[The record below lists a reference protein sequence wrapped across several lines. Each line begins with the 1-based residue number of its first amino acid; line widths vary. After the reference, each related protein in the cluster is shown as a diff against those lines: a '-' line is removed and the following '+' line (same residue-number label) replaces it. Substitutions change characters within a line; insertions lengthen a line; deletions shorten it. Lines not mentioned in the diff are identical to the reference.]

1 MHQICSMTKFLFI
14 AATVLC
20 LSCNSAQKTP
30 DISAIDVPLTTVR
43 YEQSF
48 FAIDTLRLDVSLQ
61 KIAGQEPLFTQDFLY
76 NILAT
81 TPSTA
86 AKDVPQFLSAYQSM
100 YKQTSTQFAS
110 IKTEEAAIKQGLKY
124 VKYYFPDYKLPTKL
138 ITFIGPIN
146 SFGNII
152 TIDAL
157 AIGLQMYLGKND
169 PIYVS
174 EEGQSL
180 YPTYVSRRFDPSYM
194 ATNCMKNI
202 LDDMFPLQDAGA
214 PLCEQMVEAG
224 KRLYFLKQVQPN
236 LPDSIVTGY
245 TAAQLEGCYKSE
257 KDIWSFFVQ
266 NNLLYQKD
274 PSFIGDYMMDGPNTA
289 VFGDASPGFI
299 GQFVGYRIVEAW
311 LEKNK
316 GLSLDKVMRTP
327 AKIIFEQAKYKP

>member
-1 MHQICSMTKFLFI
+1 MTKILFI

-20 LSCNSAQKTP
+20 LSCNSGQKTP

-100 YKQTSTQFAS
+100 YKQTNTQFAS

-274 PSFIGDYMMDGPNTA
+274 PSLIGDYMMDGPNTA

-311 LEKNK
+311 LQKNK
-316 GLSLDKVMRTP
+316 ALTLDKVMRTP

>member
-1 MHQICSMTKFLFI
+1 MTKILFI
-14 AATVLC
+14 AVTVLC

-48 FAIDTLRLDVSLQ
+48 FAIDTLRLDASLQ
-61 KIAGQEPLFTQDFLY
+61 KLAGQQPLFTQDFLY

-81 TPSTA
+81 TPETA
-86 AKDVPQFLSAYQSM
+86 TKDVPQFISAYQSL
-100 YKQTSTQFAS
+100 YKQAS
-110 IKTEEAAIKQGLKY
+110 SKFSSIQKQEQAIKEGLKY
-124 VKYYFPDYKLPTKL
+124 IKYYFPDYKLPTKL

-169 PIYVS
+169 PIYLS

-180 YPTYVSRRFDPSYM
+180 YPIYVSRRFEPSYM
-194 ATNCMKNI
+194 ATKCIKNI
-202 LDDMFPLQDAGA
+202 RDDMFPLQDAGA

-224 KRLYFLKQVQPN
+224 KRLYFLKQI
-236 LPDSIVTGY
+236 LPSAQDSLVTGY

-257 KDIWSFFVQ
+257 KDIWSFFIQ

-274 PSFIGDYMMDGPNTA
+274 PSLIGDYMQDGPNTA

-311 LEKNK
+311 LQKNK
-316 GLSLDKVMRTP
+316 ELPLDKVMKTP

>member
-1 MHQICSMTKFLFI
+1 MTKILFI
-14 AATVLC
+14 AVTVLC

-48 FAIDTLRLDVSLQ
+48 FAIDTLRLDASLQ
-61 KIAGQEPLFTQDFLY
+61 KLAGQEPLFTQDFLY

-81 TPSTA
+81 TPQTA

-110 IKTEEAAIKQGLKY
+110 IKTEEAAIKEGLKY

-180 YPTYVSRRFDPSYM
+180 YPTYVSRRFEPSYM

-236 LPDSIVTGY
+236 VPDSIVTGY

-311 LEKNK
+311 LQKNK
-316 GLSLDKVMRTP
+316 ALTLDKVMRTP

>member
-1 MHQICSMTKFLFI
+1 MIKFLSI
-14 AATVLC
+14 AATVLL
-20 LSCNSAQKTP
+20 LSCNSAQKKP
-30 DISAIDVPLTTVR
+30 DISAIDLPLTTIR

-48 FAIDTLRLDVSLQ
+48 FGIDTLRLDASLQ
-61 KIAGQEPLFTQDFLY
+61 KLAGQEPLFTQDYLY
-76 NILAT
+76 NILGT
-81 TPSTA
+81 TPQTA
-86 AKDVPQFLSAYQSM
+86 AKDVPQFINAYQSLF
-100 YKQTSTQFAS
+100 KQTGTKFAS
-110 IKTEEAAIKQGLKY
+110 IKSEEAAIKEGLKF

-169 PIYVS
+169 PIYLS

-180 YPTYVSRRFDPSYM
+180 YPVYVSRRFEPSYM
-194 ATNCMKNI
+194 ATNSIKNI
-202 LDDMFPLQDAGA
+202 RDDMFPLQDAGA

-236 LPDSIVTGY
+236 TPDSIVTGY

-274 PSFIGDYMMDGPNTA
+274 PSLIGDYMTDGPNTA
-289 VFGDASPGFI
+289 VFGDDSPGFI

-311 LEKNK
+311 LQKNK
-316 GLSLDKVMRTP
+316 ALTLDKVMRTP

>member
-1 MHQICSMTKFLFI
+1 MIKFLSI
-14 AATVLC
+14 AAAVLL

-30 DISAIDVPLTTVR
+30 DISAIDVPLSTIR
-43 YEQSF
+43 FEQSLF
-48 FAIDTLRLDVSLQ
+48 TMDTLRLDVSLQ
-61 KIAGQEPLFTQDFLY
+61 KLAGQVPFFTQDFLY

-81 TPSTA
+81 SPQTA
-86 AKDVPQFLSAYQSM
+86 VKDVPQFMRAYQSM
-100 YKQTSTQFAS
+100 YKQASTQFAS
-110 IKTEEAAIKQGLKY
+110 IKTEEAAIKEGLKY
-124 VKYYFPDYKLPTKL
+124 VKYYFPAYKLPIKL

-180 YPTYVSRRFDPSYM
+180 YPIYVSRRFERSYM

-202 LDDMFPLQDAGA
+202 MDDMFPLQDAGA

-236 LPDSIVTGY
+236 TPDSIVTGY

-266 NNLLYQKD
+266 NNLLFQKD
-274 PSFIGDYMMDGPNTA
+274 PSLIGDYMTDGPKTA

-299 GQFVGYRIVEAW
+299 GQFVGYQIVEAW
-311 LEKNK
+311 LQKNK
-316 GLSLDKVMRTP
+316 GLSLAKVMQTP

>member
-1 MHQICSMTKFLFI
+1 MTKILFI

-20 LSCNSAQKTP
+20 LSCNSGQKTP
-30 DISAIDVPLTTVR
+30 DISAIEVPLTTVR

-61 KIAGQEPLFTQDFLY
+61 KLAGQEPLFTQDFLY

-86 AKDVPQFLSAYQSM
+86 AKDVPEFLSAYQSM
-100 YKQTSTQFAS
+100 FKQTSTQFAS

-274 PSFIGDYMMDGPNTA
+274 PSLIGDYMMDGPNTA

-311 LEKNK
+311 LQKNK
-316 GLSLDKVMRTP
+316 ALTLDKVMRTP

>member
-1 MHQICSMTKFLFI
+1 MTKILFI
-14 AATVLC
+14 AVTVLC

-48 FAIDTLRLDVSLQ
+48 FAIDTLRLDASLQ
-61 KIAGQEPLFTQDFLY
+61 KLAGQEPLFTQDFLY

-81 TPSTA
+81 TPQTA
-86 AKDVPQFLSAYQSM
+86 AKDVPQFLSAYQLM

-180 YPTYVSRRFDPSYM
+180 YPTYVSRRFEPSYM

-236 LPDSIVTGY
+236 VPDSIVTGY

-311 LEKNK
+311 LQKNK
-316 GLSLDKVMRTP
+316 ALTLDKVMRTP

>member
-1 MHQICSMTKFLFI
+1 MTKFLFI

-30 DISAIDVPLTTVR
+30 DITAIDVPLTTVR

-61 KIAGQEPLFTQDFLY
+61 KLAGQEPLFTQDFLY

-81 TPSTA
+81 TPQTA
-86 AKDVPQFLSAYQSM
+86 LKDVPQFMSAYQSM
-100 YKQTSTQFAS
+100 FKQVSTQFAS
-110 IKTEEAAIKQGLKY
+110 IKTEEAAIKEGLKY

-157 AIGLQMYLGKND
+157 AVGLQMYLGKND

-180 YPTYVSRRFDPSYM
+180 YPTYVSRRFEKSYM

-224 KRLYFLKQVQPN
+224 KRLHFLKQVQPN
-236 LPDSIVTGY
+236 TPDSIVTGY

-266 NNLLYQKD
+266 NNLLFQKD
-274 PSFIGDYMMDGPNTA
+274 PSLIGDYMMDGPNTA
-289 VFGDASPGFI
+289 VIGDASPGFI

-311 LEKNK
+311 LQKNK
-316 GLSLDKVMRTP
+316 AMSLDKVMRTP

>member
-1 MHQICSMTKFLFI
+1 MTKFLSV
-14 AATVLC
+14 AAIVIL
-20 LSCNSAQKTP
+20 LGCNSGQKPP
-30 DISAIDVPLTTVR
+30 DISNIDVPLTTIR
-43 YEQSF
+43 FEQSF
-48 FAIDTLRLDVSLQ
+48 FAIDTLRLDASLQ
-61 KIAGQEPLFTQDFLY
+61 KLAGQQPLFTQDFLY

-81 TPSTA
+81 TPETA
-86 AKDVPQFLSAYQSM
+86 MRDVPQFISAYQSL
-100 YKQTSTQFAS
+100 YKQSSIKYAS
-110 IKTEEAAIKQGLKY
+110 IAKQEAAIKQGLRY
-124 VKYYFPDYKLPTKL
+124 VKFYFPNYKLPTKL

-169 PIYVS
+169 PIYLS

-180 YPTYVSRRFDPSYM
+180 YPIYVSRRFEPEYM

-202 LDDMFPLQDAGA
+202 RDDMFPLQDAGA

-224 KRLYFLKQVQPN
+224 KRLYFLKQV
-236 LPDSIVTGY
+236 LPTEQDSIVTGY

-257 KDIWSFFVQ
+257 KEIWSFFIQ
-266 NNLLYQKD
+266 NNLLYEKD
-274 PSFIGDYMMDGPNTA
+274 PSLIGDYMQDGPNTA

-311 LEKNK
+311 IKKTKETSLEKIMK
-316 GLSLDKVMRTP
+316 TP

>member
-1 MHQICSMTKFLFI
+1 MTKILFI

-20 LSCNSAQKTP
+20 LSCNSGQKTP
-30 DISAIDVPLTTVR
+30 DISAIEVPLTTVR

-61 KIAGQEPLFTQDFLY
+61 KLAGQEPLFTQDFLY

-100 YKQTSTQFAS
+100 YKQTNTQFAS

-274 PSFIGDYMMDGPNTA
+274 PSLIGDYMMDGPNTA

-311 LEKNK
+311 LQKNK
-316 GLSLDKVMRTP
+316 ALTLDKVMRTP

>member
-1 MHQICSMTKFLFI
+1 MTKFLSI
-14 AATVLC
+14 AAAVLLLGC
-20 LSCNSAQKTP
+20 QSFQKTP
-30 DISAIDVPLTTVR
+30 DVSAIDVPLTTIR
-43 YEQSF
+43 FEQAF
-48 FAIDTLRLDVSLQ
+48 FAIDTLQLDPSLQ
-61 KIAGQEPLFTQDFLY
+61 KLAGQEHFFTQDFLY

-81 TPSTA
+81 TPQTA
-86 AKDVPQFLSAYQSM
+86 AKDVPQFMRAYQSM
-100 YKQTSTQFAS
+100 YKQVSTQFAS
-110 IKTEEAAIKQGLKY
+110 LKTEEAAIKEGLQY

-157 AIGLQMYLGKND
+157 AVGLQMYLGKND
-169 PIYVS
+169 PIYLT
-174 EEGQSL
+174 EEGQNL
-180 YPTYVSRRFDPSYM
+180 YPVYVSRRFERAYM

-202 LDDMFPLQDAGA
+202 IDDLYPLQDAGA

-224 KRLYFLKQVQPN
+224 KRLYFLKKV
-236 LPDSIVTGY
+236 LPHEADSVVTGY

-266 NNLLYQKD
+266 NNLLYEKD
-274 PSFIGDYMMDGPNTA
+274 PSLIGDYMHDGPNTA
-289 VFGDASPGFI
+289 VFGDSSPGFI
-299 GQFVGYRIVEAW
+299 GQFVGYRIVEAF

-316 GLSLDKVMRTP
+316 ETSLDKLLKIP

>member
-1 MHQICSMTKFLFI
+1 MIKFLSI
-14 AATVLC
+14 AAAVLL

-30 DISAIDVPLTTVR
+30 DISAIDVPLSTIR
-43 YEQSF
+43 FEQSLF
-48 FAIDTLRLDVSLQ
+48 TIDTLRLDVSLQ
-61 KIAGQEPLFTQDFLY
+61 KLAGQVPFFTQDFLY

-81 TPSTA
+81 SPQTA
-86 AKDVPQFLSAYQSM
+86 VKDVPQFMRAYQSM
-100 YKQTSTQFAS
+100 YKQASTQFAS
-110 IKTEEAAIKQGLKY
+110 IKTEEGAIKEGLKY
-124 VKYYFPDYKLPTKL
+124 VKYYFPAYKLPVKL

-169 PIYVS
+169 PLYVS

-180 YPTYVSRRFDPSYM
+180 YPIYVSRRFERSYM

-202 LDDMFPLQDAGA
+202 MDDMFPLQDAGA

-236 LPDSIVTGY
+236 TPDSIVTGY

-266 NNLLYQKD
+266 NNLLFQKD
-274 PSFIGDYMMDGPNTA
+274 PSLIGDYMTDGPKTA

-299 GQFVGYRIVEAW
+299 GQFVGYQIVEAW
-311 LEKNK
+311 LQKNK
-316 GLSLDKVMRTP
+316 GLSLAKLMQTP

>member
-1 MHQICSMTKFLFI
+1 MTKFLFI

-30 DISAIDVPLTTVR
+30 DITAIDVPLTTVR

-48 FAIDTLRLDVSLQ
+48 FAIDSLRLDVSLQ
-61 KIAGQEPLFTQDFLY
+61 KLAGQEPLFTQDFLY

-81 TPSTA
+81 TPQTA
-86 AKDVPQFLSAYQSM
+86 VKDVPQFMRAYQSM
-100 YKQTSTQFAS
+100 YKQISTQFAS
-110 IKTEEAAIKQGLKY
+110 IKTEEAAIKEGLKY

-169 PIYVS
+169 PIYLS

-180 YPTYVSRRFDPSYM
+180 YPTYVSRRFEPSYM

-236 LPDSIVTGY
+236 VPDSIVTGY

-311 LEKNK
+311 LQKNK
-316 GLSLDKVMRTP
+316 ALTLDKVMQTP

>member
-1 MHQICSMTKFLFI
+1 MTKILFI

-20 LSCNSAQKTP
+20 LSCNSGQKTP
-30 DISAIDVPLTTVR
+30 DISAIEVPLTTVR

-61 KIAGQEPLFTQDFLY
+61 KLAGQEPLFTQDFLY

-86 AKDVPQFLSAYQSM
+86 AKDVPEFLSAYQSM
-100 YKQTSTQFAS
+100 FKQTNTQFAS

-274 PSFIGDYMMDGPNTA
+274 PSLIGDYMMDGPNTA

-311 LEKNK
+311 LQKNK
-316 GLSLDKVMRTP
+316 ALTLDKVMRTP

>member
-1 MHQICSMTKFLFI
+1 MTKILFI
-14 AATVLC
+14 AVTVLC

-48 FAIDTLRLDVSLQ
+48 FAIDTLRLDASLQ
-61 KIAGQEPLFTQDFLY
+61 KLAGQEPLFTQDFLY

-81 TPSTA
+81 TPQTA
-86 AKDVPQFLSAYQSM
+86 AKDVPQFLSAYQLM

-110 IKTEEAAIKQGLKY
+110 IKTEEAAIKEGLKY

-180 YPTYVSRRFDPSYM
+180 YPTYVSRRFEPSYM

-236 LPDSIVTGY
+236 VPDSIVTGY

-257 KDIWSFFVQ
+257 KDIW
-266 NNLLYQKD
+266 
-274 PSFIGDYMMDGPNTA
+274 
-289 VFGDASPGFI
+289 
-299 GQFVGYRIVEAW
+299 
-311 LEKNK
+311 
-316 GLSLDKVMRTP
+316 
-327 AKIIFEQAKYKP
+327 

>member
-1 MHQICSMTKFLFI
+1 MTKFLSI
-14 AATVLC
+14 AAAILLLGC
-20 LSCNSAQKTP
+20 QSFQKTP
-30 DISAIDVPLTTVR
+30 DVSAIDVPLTTIR
-43 YEQSF
+43 FEQAF
-48 FAIDTLRLDVSLQ
+48 FAIDTLQLDPSLQ
-61 KIAGQEPLFTQDFLY
+61 KLAGQEHFFTQDFLY

-81 TPSTA
+81 TPQTA
-86 AKDVPQFLSAYQSM
+86 AKDVPQFMRAYQSM
-100 YKQTSTQFAS
+100 YKQVSTQFAS
-110 IKTEEAAIKQGLKY
+110 LKTEEAAIKEGLQY

-157 AIGLQMYLGKND
+157 AVGLQMYLGKND
-169 PIYVS
+169 PIYLT
-174 EEGQSL
+174 EEGQNL
-180 YPTYVSRRFDPSYM
+180 YPVYVSRRFERAYM

-202 LDDMFPLQDAGA
+202 IDDLYPLKDAGA

-224 KRLYFLKQVQPN
+224 KRLYFLKKV
-236 LPDSIVTGY
+236 LPHEADSIVTGY

-266 NNLLYQKD
+266 NNLLYEKD
-274 PSFIGDYMMDGPNTA
+274 PSLIGDYMHDGPNTA
-289 VFGDASPGFI
+289 VFGDSSPGFI
-299 GQFVGYRIVEAW
+299 GQFVGYRIVEAF

-316 GLSLDKVMRTP
+316 ETSLDKLLKIP

>member
-1 MHQICSMTKFLFI
+1 MTKILFI
-14 AATVLC
+14 AVTVLC

-30 DISAIDVPLTTVR
+30 DISAIEVPLTTIR
-43 YEQSF
+43 YERSF

-61 KIAGQEPLFTQDFLY
+61 KLAGQEPLFTQDFLY

-81 TPSTA
+81 APQTA

-180 YPTYVSRRFDPSYM
+180 YPTYVSRRFEPSYM

-236 LPDSIVTGY
+236 VPDSIVTGY

-274 PSFIGDYMMDGPNTA
+274 PSVIGDYMMDAPNTA

-311 LEKNK
+311 LQKNK
-316 GLSLDKVMRTP
+316 ALTLDKVMRTP

>member
-1 MHQICSMTKFLFI
+1 MTKILFI
-14 AATVLC
+14 AVTVLC

-30 DISAIDVPLTTVR
+30 DISAIEVPLTTIR
-43 YEQSF
+43 YERSF

-61 KIAGQEPLFTQDFLY
+61 KLAGQEPLFTQDFLY

-81 TPSTA
+81 APQTA

-124 VKYYFPDYKLPTKL
+124 VKYYFSDYKLPTKL

-180 YPTYVSRRFDPSYM
+180 YPVYVSRRFEPSYM

-214 PLCEQMVEAG
+214 PLCEQMVGAG

-236 LPDSIVTGY
+236 APDSIVTGY
-245 TAAQLEGCYKSE
+245 TSAQLEGCYKSE

-274 PSFIGDYMMDGPNTA
+274 PSLIGDYMTDGPNTA
-289 VFGDASPGFI
+289 VFGDGSPGFI

-311 LEKNK
+311 LQKNK
-316 GLSLDKVMRTP
+316 ALTLDKVMRTP

>member
-1 MHQICSMTKFLFI
+1 LE
-14 AATVLC
+14 
-20 LSCNSAQKTP
+20 
-30 DISAIDVPLTTVR
+30 
-43 YEQSF
+43 Y
-48 FAIDTLRLDVSLQ
+48 DTLRLDVSLQ
-61 KIAGQEPLFTQDFLY
+61 KLAGKQPLFTQDFLY

-81 TPSTA
+81 TPETA
-86 AKDVPQFLSAYQSM
+86 AKDVPQFINAYQAL
-100 YKQTSTQFAS
+100 YKQTTIKYAS
-110 IKTEEAAIKQGLKY
+110 LAKQEAAIKQGLRY

-169 PIYVS
+169 PIYLS

-180 YPTYVSRRFDPSYM
+180 YPIYVSRRFEPEYM

-202 LDDMFPLQDAGA
+202 RDDMFPLQDAGA

-224 KRLYFLKQVQPN
+224 KRFYFLKQV
-236 LPDSIVTGY
+236 LPTEQDSIVTGY

-274 PSFIGDYMMDGPNTA
+274 PSLISDYMQDGPNTA

-299 GQFVGYRIVEAW
+299 GQFVGY
-311 LEKNK
+311 
-316 GLSLDKVMRTP
+316 
-327 AKIIFEQAKYKP
+327 

>member
-1 MHQICSMTKFLFI
+1 MIKFLSI
-14 AATVLC
+14 TAAVLL

-30 DISAIDVPLTTVR
+30 DISAIDVPLSTIR
-43 YEQSF
+43 FEQSLF
-48 FAIDTLRLDVSLQ
+48 TMDTLRLDVSLQ
-61 KIAGQEPLFTQDFLY
+61 KLAGQVPFFTQDFLY

-81 TPSTA
+81 SPQTA
-86 AKDVPQFLSAYQSM
+86 VKDVPQFMRAYQSM
-100 YKQTSTQFAS
+100 YKQASTQFAS
-110 IKTEEAAIKQGLKY
+110 IKTEEAAIKEGLKY
-124 VKYYFPDYKLPTKL
+124 VKYYFPAYKLPTKL

-180 YPTYVSRRFDPSYM
+180 YPIYVSRRFERSYM

-202 LDDMFPLQDAGA
+202 MDDMFPLQDAGA

-236 LPDSIVTGY
+236 TPDSIVTGY

-266 NNLLYQKD
+266 NNLLFQKD
-274 PSFIGDYMMDGPNTA
+274 PSLIGDYMTDGPKTA

-299 GQFVGYRIVEAW
+299 GQFVGYQIVEAW
-311 LEKNK
+311 LQKNK
-316 GLSLDKVMRTP
+316 GLSLAKVMQTP

>member
-1 MHQICSMTKFLFI
+1 MTKFLFI

-30 DISAIDVPLTTVR
+30 DITAIDVPLTTVR

-61 KIAGQEPLFTQDFLY
+61 KLAGQEPLFTQDFLY

-81 TPSTA
+81 TPQTA
-86 AKDVPQFLSAYQSM
+86 LKDVPQFMSAYQLM
-100 YKQTSTQFAS
+100 YKQASTQFAS
-110 IKTEEAAIKQGLKY
+110 IKTEEAAIKEGLKY

-169 PIYVS
+169 PIYLS

-180 YPTYVSRRFDPSYM
+180 YPTYVSRRFEKSYM

-224 KRLYFLKQVQPN
+224 KRLHFLKQVQPN
-236 LPDSIVTGY
+236 TPDSIVTGY

-266 NNLLYQKD
+266 NNLLFQKD
-274 PSFIGDYMMDGPNTA
+274 PSLIGDYMMDGPNTA

-311 LEKNK
+311 LQKNK
-316 GLSLDKVMRTP
+316 AMSLDKVMRTP

>member
-1 MHQICSMTKFLFI
+1 MTKILFI

-20 LSCNSAQKTP
+20 LSCNSGQKTP
-30 DISAIDVPLTTVR
+30 DISAIEVPLTTVR

-61 KIAGQEPLFTQDFLY
+61 KLAGQEPLFTQDFLY

-86 AKDVPQFLSAYQSM
+86 AKDVPEFLSAYQSM
-100 YKQTSTQFAS
+100 FKQTSTQFAS

-274 PSFIGDYMMDGPNTA
+274 PSLIGDYMMDGPNTA

-299 GQFVGYRIVEAW
+299 GQFVGYRIVESW
-311 LEKNK
+311 LQKNK
-316 GLSLDKVMRTP
+316 ALTLDKVMRTP

>member
-1 MHQICSMTKFLFI
+1 MTKILFI

-20 LSCNSAQKTP
+20 LSCNSGQKTP

-61 KIAGQEPLFTQDFLY
+61 KLAGQEPLFTQDFLY

-100 YKQTSTQFAS
+100 YKQTNTQFAS

-274 PSFIGDYMMDGPNTA
+274 PSLIGDYMMDGPNTA

-311 LEKNK
+311 LQKNK
-316 GLSLDKVMRTP
+316 TLTLDKVMRTP

>member
-1 MHQICSMTKFLFI
+1 MTKILFI
-14 AATVLC
+14 AVTVLC

-30 DISAIDVPLTTVR
+30 DISAIEVPLTTIR
-43 YEQSF
+43 YERSF

-61 KIAGQEPLFTQDFLY
+61 KLAGQEPLFTQDFLY

-81 TPSTA
+81 APQTA

-180 YPTYVSRRFDPSYM
+180 YPTYVSRRFEPSYM

-236 LPDSIVTGY
+236 VPDSIVTGY
-245 TAAQLEGCYKSE
+245 TAAQ
-257 KDIWSFFVQ
+257 
-266 NNLLYQKD
+266 
-274 PSFIGDYMMDGPNTA
+274 
-289 VFGDASPGFI
+289 
-299 GQFVGYRIVEAW
+299 
-311 LEKNK
+311 
-316 GLSLDKVMRTP
+316 
-327 AKIIFEQAKYKP
+327 

>member
-1 MHQICSMTKFLFI
+1 MIKFLSI
-14 AATVLC
+14 AATVLLLGC
-20 LSCNSAQKTP
+20 QSNQKTP
-30 DISAIDVPLTTVR
+30 DVSAIDVPLTTIR
-43 YEQSF
+43 FEQAF
-48 FAIDTLRLDVSLQ
+48 FAIDTLKLDASLQ
-61 KIAGQEPLFTQDFLY
+61 KLANQEHFFTQDFLY

-81 TPSTA
+81 TPQTA
-86 AKDVPQFLSAYQSM
+86 SQDLPQFLNAYQSM
-100 YKQTSTQFAS
+100 YKQASTQFTS
-110 IKTEEAAIKQGLKY
+110 IKAEEAAIKEGLKY

-157 AIGLQMYLGKND
+157 AVGLQMYLGKKD
-169 PIYVS
+169 PIYLT
-174 EEGQSL
+174 EEGQNL
-180 YPTYVSRRFDPSYM
+180 YPVYVSRRFERAYM

-202 LDDMFPLQDAGA
+202 IDDLYPLQDAGA

-224 KRLYFLKQVQPN
+224 KRLYFLKKV
-236 LPDSIVTGY
+236 LPHEADSIVTGY

-266 NNLLYQKD
+266 NNLLYEKD
-274 PSFIGDYMMDGPNTA
+274 PSLIGDYMHDGPNTA
-289 VFGDASPGFI
+289 VFGDSSPGFI
-299 GQFVGYRIVEAW
+299 GQFVGYRIVEAF

-316 GLSLDKVMRTP
+316 ETSLDKLLKIP

>member
-1 MHQICSMTKFLFI
+1 MF
-14 AATVLC
+14 
-20 LSCNSAQKTP
+20 
-30 DISAIDVPLTTVR
+30 
-43 YEQSF
+43 
-48 FAIDTLRLDVSLQ
+48 
-61 KIAGQEPLFTQDFLY
+61 
-76 NILAT
+76 
-81 TPSTA
+81 
-86 AKDVPQFLSAYQSM
+86 
-100 YKQTSTQFAS
+100 KQTSTQFAS

-274 PSFIGDYMMDGPNTA
+274 PSLIGDYMMDGPNTA

-311 LEKNK
+311 LQKNK
-316 GLSLDKVMRTP
+316 ALTLDKVMRTP

>member
-1 MHQICSMTKFLFI
+1 MTKFLSV
-14 AATVLC
+14 AAIVIL
-20 LSCNSAQKTP
+20 LGCNSGQKPP
-30 DISAIDVPLTTVR
+30 DISNIDVPLTTIR
-43 YEQSF
+43 FEQSF
-48 FAIDTLRLDVSLQ
+48 FAIDTLRLDASLQ
-61 KIAGQEPLFTQDFLY
+61 KLAGQQPLFTQDFLY

-81 TPSTA
+81 TPETA
-86 AKDVPQFLSAYQSM
+86 MRDVPQFISAYQSL
-100 YKQTSTQFAS
+100 YKQSSIKYAS
-110 IKTEEAAIKQGLKY
+110 IAKQEAAIKQGLRY
-124 VKYYFPDYKLPTKL
+124 VKFYFPNYKLPTKL

-146 SFGNII
+146 SFENII

-169 PIYVS
+169 PIYLS

-180 YPTYVSRRFDPSYM
+180 YPIYVSRRFEPEYM

-202 LDDMFPLQDAGA
+202 RDDMFPLQDAGA

-224 KRLYFLKQVQPN
+224 KRLYFLKQV
-236 LPDSIVTGY
+236 LPTEQDSIVTGY

-257 KDIWSFFVQ
+257 KEIWSFFIQ
-266 NNLLYQKD
+266 NNLLYEKD
-274 PSFIGDYMMDGPNTA
+274 PSLIGDYMQDGPNTA

-311 LEKNK
+311 IKKTKETSLEKIMK
-316 GLSLDKVMRTP
+316 TP

>member
-1 MHQICSMTKFLFI
+1 MIKFLSI
-14 AATVLC
+14 AATVLL
-20 LSCNSAQKTP
+20 LSCNSAQKKP
-30 DISAIDVPLTTVR
+30 DISAIDLPLTTIR

-48 FAIDTLRLDVSLQ
+48 FGIDTLRLDASLQ
-61 KIAGQEPLFTQDFLY
+61 KLAGQEPLFTQDYLY
-76 NILAT
+76 NILGT
-81 TPSTA
+81 TPQTA
-86 AKDVPQFLSAYQSM
+86 AKDVPQFINAYQSLF
-100 YKQTSTQFAS
+100 KQTGTKFAS
-110 IKTEEAAIKQGLKY
+110 IKSEEAAIKEGLKF
-124 VKYYFPDYKLPTKL
+124 VKYYFPDSKLPTKL

-180 YPTYVSRRFDPSYM
+180 YPTYVSRRFEPSYM

-236 LPDSIVTGY
+236 VPDSIVTGY

-266 NNLLYQKD
+266 NNVLYQKD
-274 PSFIGDYMMDGPNTA
+274 PSYLGDYMMDGPNTA

-311 LEKNK
+311 LQKNK
-316 GLSLDKVMRTP
+316 ALTLDKVMRTP

>member
-1 MHQICSMTKFLFI
+1 MIKFLSI
-14 AATVLC
+14 AATILF

-30 DISAIDVPLTTVR
+30 DISAIDVPLTTIR
-43 YEQSF
+43 FEQSF
-48 FAIDTLRLDVSLQ
+48 FSIDTLRLDVSLQ
-61 KIAGQEPLFTQDFLY
+61 KLAGQEPLFTQDFLY

-81 TPSTA
+81 TPQTA
-86 AKDVPQFLSAYQSM
+86 AKDVPQFMSAYQSM

-110 IKTEEAAIKQGLKY
+110 IKTEEDAIKQGLKY

-169 PIYVS
+169 PIYLS

-180 YPTYVSRRFDPSYM
+180 YPTYLSRRFEKSYM

-224 KRLYFLKQVQPN
+224 KCLYFLKQVQPN
-236 LPDSIVTGY
+236 APDSIVTGY
-245 TAAQLEGCYKSE
+245 TSAQLEGCYKSE

-274 PSFIGDYMMDGPNTA
+274 PSLIGDYMTDGPNTA
-289 VFGDASPGFI
+289 VFGDGSPGFI

-311 LEKNK
+311 LQKNK
-316 GLSLDKVMRTP
+316 ALTLDKVMQTP